1 MGFLVIYGT
10 ALIPCFT
17 CMSLSHILL
26 WWPHLAQGRWTLA
39 KIIPLFKKGDITEVG
54 NYRPVSLLPLPGK
67 LLKKIVHTRMYNYLK
82 LNNLLNKDQGGFRP
96 GHSTT
101 GTVAQFTD
109 DIMLEL
115 NKNNC
120 TLATFID
127 FRKAFDTVNH
137 SILLSKAENMGI
149 RRSSLEWLRS
159 YLYGRSQY
167 TLANGINSESLPVI
181 CGVPQGSVLGPL
193 LFLIYIN
200 DISEDLQNCKSKLHA
215 DDT

>member
-1 MGFLVIYGT
+1 M
-10 ALIPCFT
+10 
-17 CMSLSHILL
+17 
-26 WWPHLAQGRWTLA
+26 
-39 KIIPLFKKGDITEVG
+39 
-54 NYRPVSLLPLPGK
+54 SLLPLPGK
-67 LLKKIVHTRMYNYLK
+67 LLEKIVHTRMYNYLE
-82 LNNLLNKDQGGFRP
+82 LNKDQGGFQP

-137 SILLSKAENMGI
+137 SILLSKSENVGI

-159 YLYGRSQY
+159 YLYG
-167 TLANGINSESLPVI
+167 
-181 CGVPQGSVLGPL
+181 
-193 LFLIYIN
+193 
-200 DISEDLQNCKSKLHA
+200 
-215 DDT
+215 